1 MQIDCPSC
9 KKNFEVDSTLIP
21 AEGRLLQCGFCSHK
35 WFYKNNKFSKQMSLN
50 DSNPSI
56 KISSDL
62 DIPKDTEII
71 IKQAE
76 EEIKKPIEKKIDVS
90 RKKPNINT
98 SIIKDQN
105 IIGDIFSYIIVIILS
120 FIALIILLDTF
131 KSPLTNIFP
140 KLDYFLLSLYETL
153 KDIELFIIDLI

>member
-1 MQIDCPSC
+1 MLIACPSC
-9 KKNFEVDSTLIP
+9 KKNFDVDHSLIP
-21 AEGRLLQCGFCSHK
+21 DQGRLLQCGFCNHK
-35 WFYKNNKFSKQMSLN
+35 WFYKNNKISEQVSLN

-62 DIPKDTEII
+62 NIPKDTEII

-76 EEIKKPIEKKIDVS
+76 EEIRKPIEKKIDVS
-90 RKKPNINT
+90 RKKSNVNT
-98 SIIKDQN
+98 SIIRDQN
-105 IIGDIFSYIIVIILS
+105 IIGDIFSYIIVTILS